1 MTLQSKLNEADNI
14 LRREKIT
21 STNFSSLDAKN
32 LQYKEFSGNWSIKD
46 IHVYEF
52 IQTLENNFRIA
63 KTSANFKATIT
74 KNLLKG
80 QAKLCIPE
88 DMTDY
93 QSIISLLLQRFGSPV
108 IILQNLLKLPLQI
121 GKIPSRSCV
130 NPDWR

>member
-1 MTLQSKLNEADNI
+1 MIFVSFVRYEIKKI
-14 LRREKIT
+14 LRRERIT

-32 LQYKEFSGNWSIKD
+32 LQYKEYSGNSSIKD

-52 IQTLENNFRIA
+52 IQTLENNFKIA

-88 DMTDY
+88 DMTDF
-93 QSIISLLLQRFGSPV
+93 QNIISLLLQRFGSPV
-108 IILQNLLKLPLQI
+108 IILQNLLRLHLQV
-121 GKIPSRSCV
+121 GKIPS
-130 NPDWR
+130 